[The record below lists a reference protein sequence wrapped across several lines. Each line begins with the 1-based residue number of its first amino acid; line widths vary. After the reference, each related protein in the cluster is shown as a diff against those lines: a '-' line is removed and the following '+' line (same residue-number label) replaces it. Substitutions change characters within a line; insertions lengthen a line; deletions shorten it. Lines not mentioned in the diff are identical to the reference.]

1 MQNIE
6 NRILNSNKNII
17 EKTEK
22 CKSLE
27 DDSYIISYALSVAQL
42 NVTLIILL
50 INQWYLE
57 SQKLLSHYSCLKKF
71 KERLL
76 IKKKKIKNYVG

>member
-6 NRILNSNKNII
+6 NRMLNSNKNIV

-22 CKSLE
+22 FKSLE
-27 DDSYIISYALSVAQL
+27 DNLYIISYALSVAQL
-42 NVTLIILL
+42 NVALIILL

-57 SQKLLSHYSCLKKF
+57 PQKLLSHYSCLKKF
-71 KERLL
+71 KERFL
-76 IKKKKIKNYVG
+76 IKKKSKIM